1 MGVPRGRSLH
11 RSQVAVIALLSPS
24 PSRSWAGFTSS
35 KDGQA
40 TSALEAPKSTCWAC
54 ANRRCA
60 LIGATTERQPTDLQR
75 PACGQG
81 SCIKRNASCSYCI
94 CSLQPAGRRT
104 RCVPRE
110 NPWGYNVSLF
120 NEMNVAKWGNTCN
133 DRASSKGDGS
143 ERLLFQWRKND
154 ISPKGSA
161 VFSSAAQSRSWRHA
175 APFRP
180 IAPVA
185 CRVKSKVERWQY
197 EVCTSQTREVLTG
210 IRTAPCLDT

>member
-1 MGVPRGRSLH
+1 MTGSRASSHRDRGMGVPRGRSLH
-11 RSQVAVIALLSPS
+11 QSQVAVEMLSPS
-24 PSRSWAGFTSS
+24 QTRSWAGFTSS

-54 ANRRCA
+54 A
-60 LIGATTERQPTDLQR
+60 LIGATTEREPTDLQR
-75 PACGQG
+75 PACRQG
-81 SCIKRNASCSYCI
+81 SCIKRNASCSYYCI

-143 ERLLFQWRKND
+143 ERLLFRWRKND

-161 VFSSAAQSRSWRHA
+161 VFSSAAQSRSRRYA

-180 IAPVA
+180 IV
-185 CRVKSKVERWQY
+185 
-197 EVCTSQTREVLTG
+197 
-210 IRTAPCLDT
+210 PCQKQG